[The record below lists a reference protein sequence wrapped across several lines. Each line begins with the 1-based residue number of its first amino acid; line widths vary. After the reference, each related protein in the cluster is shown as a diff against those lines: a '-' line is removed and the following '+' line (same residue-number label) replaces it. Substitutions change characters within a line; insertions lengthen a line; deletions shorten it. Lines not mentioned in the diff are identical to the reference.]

1 MKATKDLCMRVLE
14 EVQFLE
20 QRQEQADYAKE
31 QQGKQKKTEDR
42 EEL

>member
-1 MKATKDLCMRVLE
+1 ME

-20 QRQEQADYAKE
+20 QKQEQADHARG